1 MSGIAAL
8 DSASLQGILQV
19 CLTWVG
25 FGFISGL
32 TAKALLPG
40 RDPGGAIVTFVLGV
54 GGSLI
59 GVATYSWGTGHH
71 IQTLI
76 SPVGFAV
83 AVGGAL
89 VLLVS
94 HRLLS
99 GRMFGRQRVVEEVL
113 VPEPNYSRRRRRRT
127 VRYSDVD

>member
-1 MSGIAAL
+1 MPGIVAA
-8 DSASLQGILQV
+8 DSVALQSLVQT

-40 RDPGGAIVTFVLGV
+40 RDPGGALVTFGLGM

-59 GVATYSWGTGHH
+59 GVATYSWGTGQH
-71 IQTLI
+71 IQSLI
-76 SPVGFAV
+76 SPIGFAV

-99 GRMFGRQRVVEEVL
+99 GRILGERRVVEEVV
-113 VPEPNYSRRRRRRT
+113 VPGPTYARRRRRT
-127 VRYSDVD
+127 VRYAE

>member
-1 MSGIAAL
+1 MDSAAL
-8 DSASLQGILQV
+8 QSLIQA

-32 TAKALLPG
+32 TARALLPG

-59 GVATYSWGTGHH
+59 GVATYSWGTGQH
-71 IQTLI
+71 IQSLI
-76 SPVGFAV
+76 SPIGFAV

-94 HRLLS
+94 HRVLS
-99 GRMFGRQRVVEEVL
+99 GRMFGRGRLVEEVI
-113 VPEPNYSRRRRRRT
+113 VPGPRYARRRRRA

>member
-1 MSGIAAL
+1 MPELASL
-8 DSASLQGILQV
+8 DSTALQTLLQT

-25 FGFISGL
+25 FVFIAGV

-40 RDPGGAIVTFVLGV
+40 RDPGGAVVTFALGV

-59 GVATYSWGTGHH
+59 GVATYSWATDQH
-71 IQTLI
+71 IKTLI
-76 SPVGFAV
+76 SPIGFAV

-99 GRMFGRQRVVEEVL
+99 GRIFGGRRVIEEVV
-113 VPEPNYSRRRRRRT
+113 VPGPTYARRRRRA
-127 VRYSDVD
+127 VRYSE

>member
-1 MSGIAAL
+1 MPGIVATDPVAI
-8 DSASLQGILQV
+8 QGLVQV

-25 FGFISGL
+25 FGFIAGL

-40 RDPGGAIVTFVLGV
+40 RDPGGAVVTFSLGM

-59 GVATYSWGTGHH
+59 SVATYSWGTGQH
-71 IQTLI
+71 IQSLI
-76 SPVGFAV
+76 SPIGFAV

-99 GRMFGRQRVVEEVL
+99 GRLWGERRVVEEVV
-113 VPEPNYSRRRRRRT
+113 VPGPTYTRRRRRA
-127 VRYSDVD
+127 VRYADVD